1 MSDSE
6 YWSDFI
12 DGFEPPSPDLE
23 KKRKPEDEEEQ
34 EQKQK
39 RPKGNTKLGLEK
51 KRKPEE
57 QKQPQKQKQKRPKVK
72 KNFGHTTIFRLGHVS
87 KQEKLGIE
95 QDIYADGFVMT
106 YTTKSS
112 FNGPTKLVFHITF
125 SKQGNPVCF
134 FVINYNYSVTVTDK
148 WLWYKKSDVK
158 TTTLRLKNGEKINVN
173 DFEKIDI
180 EEDLKRPLTF
190 RTNENRNKK
199 QFAQF
204 EDIRPYNSLDKK
216 RQYRIGYKKAENAT
230 NFLKTYKSFIPS
242 VDNMPQILGLLV
254 QKDNKKPKNMTALDA
269 YINNITIKRRI
280 LSHDEEFKEKIKAE
294 RDLLKKR
301 HYPLES

>member
-134 FVINYNYSVTVTDK
+134 FVINYNYSVTDK

-158 TTTLRLKNGEKINVN
+158 KKTTLTLKNGEKINVK

-216 RQYRIGYKKAENAT
+216 RQYRIGYEKAENAT

-254 QKDNKKPKNMTALDA
+254 QKSNKKPKNMTALDA

>member
-23 KKRKPEDEEEQ
+23 KKRKPEEEQ
-34 EQKQK
+34 EPKPKKKPKHQKGK
-39 RPKGNTKLGLEK
+39 INPKLKK
-51 KRKPEE
+51 KRKKKSSTTSN
-57 QKQPQKQKQKRPKVK
+57 QGQKRLKGK
-72 KNFGHTTIFRLGHVS
+72 KNNTTIFRLGHVS
-87 KQEKLGIE
+87 KQKTLGIE

-134 FVINYNYSVTVTDK
+134 FVINYNYSVTDK

-158 TTTLRLKNGEKINVN
+158 KKTTLTLKNGEKINVK

-216 RQYRIGYKKAENAT
+216 RQYRIGYEKAENAT

-254 QKDNKKPKNMTALDA
+254 QKSNKKPKNMTALDA

-280 LSHDEEFKEKIKAE
+280 LSHDEEFKKIIKAE

>member
-23 KKRKPEDEEEQ
+23 KKRKPEEQ
-34 EQKQK
+34 EPKPKKKPKRQKGK
-39 RPKGNTKLGLEK
+39 INPKLKK
-51 KRKPEE
+51 KRKKKSSTTSNQG
-57 QKQPQKQKQKRPKVK
+57 QKHQKR
-72 KNFGHTTIFRLGHVS
+72 NNNSTTIFRLGHVS
-87 KQEKLGIE
+87 KQNKLGIE
-95 QDIYADGFVMT
+95 QDIYADGFVMI
-106 YTTKSS
+106 YTTESS
-112 FNGPTKLVFHITF
+112 VNGPKKLVFHITF

-134 FVINYNYSVTVTDK
+134 FVINYNYSVTDK

-158 TTTLRLKNGEKINVN
+158 KKTTLTLKNGEKINVK

-190 RTNENRNKK
+190 RTNENKNKK
-199 QFAQF
+199 QFAPF

-216 RQYRIGYKKAENAT
+216 RQYRIGYEKAENAT
-230 NFLKTYKSFIPS
+230 NFLRTYKSFIPS

-254 QKDNKKPKNMTALDA
+254 QKSNKKPKNMTALDA

-280 LSHDEEFKEKIKAE
+280 LSHDDEFKEKIKAE

>member
-12 DGFEPPSPDLE
+12 DGFEPPSA
-23 KKRKPEDEEEQ
+23 
-34 EQKQK
+34 
-39 RPKGNTKLGLEK
+39 GLEK

-57 QKQPQKQKQKRPKVK
+57 QKQQQSQKRPKGNKNTGLK
-72 KNFGHTTIFRLGHVS
+72 KKSSTTSNQGQKHQKRNNNSTTIFRLGHVS
-87 KQEKLGIE
+87 KQKTLGIE

-112 FNGPTKLVFHITF
+112 FQGTTKLVFHITF
-125 SKQGNPVCF
+125 SKKGNPVCF
-134 FVINYNYSVTVTDK
+134 FVINYKDTVTDK

-158 TTTLRLKNGEKINVN
+158 KKTTTLTLKNGEKINVN

-180 EEDLKRPLTF
+180 ETDLKRPPEF
-190 RTNENRNKK
+190 RTKKNKNKK

-204 EDIRPYNSLDKK
+204 EDLRQNKWPNIS
-216 RQYRIGYKKAENAT
+216 QYRIGYEKAENAT

-254 QKDNKKPKNMTALDA
+254 LKGDRKPKNMMALDA

-280 LSHDEEFKEKIKAE
+280 LSHDEEFKNKIKTE
-294 RDLLKKR
+294 RDVLKTR
-301 HYPLES
+301 NYPLES

>member
-12 DGFEPPSPDLE
+12 DCFEPPSPDLK
-23 KKRKPEDEEEQ
+23 KKRKSEDKE

-39 RPKGNTKLGLEK
+39 QKRTKGNTEPGLEK

-57 QKQPQKQKQKRPKVK
+57 QKQPQKQKR
-72 KNFGHTTIFRLGHVS
+72 NNNSTTIFRLGHVS

-106 YTTKSS
+106 YTTESS
-112 FNGPTKLVFHITF
+112 VNGPKKLVFHITF

-134 FVINYNYSVTVTDK
+134 FVINYNYNVTDK
-148 WLWYKKSDVK
+148 WLWYKKSDIK
-158 TTTLRLKNGEKINVN
+158 NKTLRLKNGEKINVK
-173 DFEKIDI
+173 DFKKIDI
-180 EEDLKRPLTF
+180 ETDLKRPPKF
-190 RTNENRNKK
+190 RTNNNKNKK
-199 QFAQF
+199 QFAPF
-204 EDIRPYNSLDKK
+204 EDIRQNKWPNIS
-216 RQYRIGYKKAENAT
+216 QYRIGYEKAENAT
-230 NFLKTYKSFIPS
+230 NFLRTYKSFIPS

-254 QKDNKKPKNMTALDA
+254 QKSDKKPKNMTALDA

-280 LSHDEEFKEKIKAE
+280 LSHDEEFKKIIKTE
-294 RDLLKKR
+294 RDVLKR
-301 HYPLES
+301 HNYPLES